1 MSEGNVRVRYA
12 PSPTGYPHVGNIRT
26 ALFNWLFARHT
37 GGKFIV
43 RIEDTDVTRKVRGA
57 VEAILDSLRWLGI
70 DWDEGPEVGGDYAP
84 YVQSERLD
92 LYHKHVQKLLEGGHA
107 YKCYCS
113 AERLARMRAEMAER
127 KESIRTYDRR
137 CRDLTQEERDKLEAQ
152 DITPVVRFKT
162 PLEGTTSF
170 NDLIKGDV
178 TFDNCTLDDFILLK
192 SDGYPTY
199 HLANIVDDHLM
210 QISHVL
216 RADEWLSST
225 PRHILLYQA
234 LRYEPPEFAHLPM
247 ILGPD
252 RAKLSKRHGATS
264 IIEYRD
270 RGYLPEAMVNFLALL
285 GWALDDKT
293 EIFSKEELVQYFSIE
308 RISKTSAIFNKDKLD
323 WINGFYIRK
332 DAVIEAPTAQASATA
347 LVPRVSSN
355 FVERLLESL
364 DRDLPTEVQRPIS
377 KEYVQ
382 QIAPLIYERLKKF
395 GEAAELCKFFFKPA
409 PQIISPT
416 GIPSEDKFGPPTVI
430 EEKMDYDTN
439 LLLGENLTREAAVA
453 ALEAALQRLT
463 DLAADWD
470 GAGRDAEKLAEDAQS
485 LEEVLRPLA
494 AELGLKTGDFFGLL
508 RVAVTGR
515 TAAPPLFQTMAV
527 LGREGCLRRVEAAL
541 GKLGLV

>member
-12 PSPTGYPHVGNIRT
+12 PSPTGYPHIGNIRT

-113 AERLARMRAEMAER
+113 AERLARMRAEMDER
-127 KESIRTYDRR
+127 KESMRSYDRR
-137 CRDLTQEERDKLEAQ
+137 CRNLSQEERDKLEAQ

-162 PLEGTTSF
+162 PLEGQTSF
-170 NDLIKGDV
+170 NDLIKGEV
-178 TFDNCTLDDFILLK
+178 TFDNSTLDDLVLLK

-210 QISHVL
+210 KISHVL

-225 PRHILLYQA
+225 PRHILLYSV
-234 LRYEPPEFAHLPM
+234 LGYEPPLFAHLPM
-247 ILGPD
+247 ILGSD
-252 RAKLSKRHGATS
+252 RSKLSKRHGATS
-264 IIEYRD
+264 MTKYRD
-270 RGYLPEAMVNFLALL
+270 QGYLPQAMMNFLALL

-293 EIFSKEELVQYFSIE
+293 EIFSKEELIQHFSIE
-308 RISKTSAIFNKDKLD
+308 RISKTAAIFNKDKLD
-323 WINGFYIRK
+323 WMNGVYIRNMSI
-332 DAVIEAPTAQASATA
+332 AELTEQ
-347 LVPRVSSN
+347 
-355 FVERLLESL
+355 LLPFLE
-364 DRDLPTEVQRPIS
+364 RDLPTEVKRPIS
-377 KEYVQ
+377 AEYVQ
-382 QIAPLIYERLKKF
+382 QIAPLIQERLTRF
-395 GEAAELCKFFFKPA
+395 GEAAEVFGFFFVD
-409 PQIISPT
+409 
-416 GIPSEDKFGPPTVI
+416 ELV
-430 EEKMDYDTN
+430 YDAD
-439 LLLGENLTREAAVA
+439 LLLGKRLMKETAVA

-463 DLAADWD
+463 DLDADWD
-470 GAGRDAEKLAEDAQS
+470 GTGRDAKKLAEDAQS

-494 AELGLKTGDFFGLL
+494 AELGLKTGEFFGLL

-527 LGREGCLRRVEAAL
+527 LGRERCLRRIEAAL